1 MKSFLSICFLFAMI
15 SCTSDS
21 VTALK
26 IREFEGAVCV
36 DCPKVRISIPEAGEN
51 TVLGKSINTGVRE
64 EIIELFNFDQ
74 NKNAVD
80 IPGAI
85 DAFTA
90 GFRNLQ
96 EEFPEELTGW
106 EASVTGTK
114 SYEDP
119 FLLTIKLETYLFT
132 GGAHGYGA
140 TRYLNFDK
148 KTGAEL
154 LGSELLN
161 DPEAF
166 SEFAERA
173 FREKYDIPAGAPINS
188 TGFMFEEN
196 QFTLPEN
203 IGLSADAIVLHYNP
217 YEVASYADGSLILEI
232 PLEKGR
238 VFLEQPRD

>member
-1 MKSFLSICFLFAMI
+1 MKIILSICFLFAFV

-21 VTALK
+21 VTALE
-26 IREFEGAVCV
+26 IREFEGAVCA
-36 DCPKVRISIPEAGEN
+36 DCPKVRISIPEAREN
-51 TVLGKSINTGVRE
+51 TILGKSVNTGIRE
-64 EIIELFNFDQ
+64 EIIELLDFAQ

-85 DAFTA
+85 DAFTE

-106 EASVTGTK
+106 EASVAGTR

-119 FLLTIKLETYLFT
+119 FLLTIELETYIFT

-154 LGSELLN
+154 SGSELLK

-166 SEFAERA
+166 SAFAERA

-188 TGFMFEEN
+188 TGFMFEDN

-232 PLEKGR
+232 PLEKGLA
-238 VFLEQPRD
+238 FLERSTK

>member
-1 MKSFLSICFLFAMI
+1 MKRIFSFCFLFLII

-21 VTALK
+21 TTELK
-26 IREFEGAVCV
+26 IREFEGAVCG
-36 DCPKVRISIPEAGEN
+36 DCPKVRISIPEAQNN
-51 TVLGKSINTGVRE
+51 TILGKSVNTGVRE
-64 EIIELFNFDQ
+64 EIIELLDFAE

-90 GFRNLQ
+90 GFRDLQ

-106 EASVTGTK
+106 EARVTGTK

-119 FLLTIKLETYLFT
+119 SLLTIKLDTYIFT

-154 LGSELLN
+154 SGIELLN
-161 DPEAF
+161 DAEAF
-166 SEFAERA
+166 SEFAEKV
-173 FREKYDIPAGAPINS
+173 FREKYDISEEAPINS

-196 QFTLPEN
+196 RFKLPEN

-232 PLEKGR
+232 PLEKGL
-238 VFLEQPRD
+238 VFLERPDY